1 MVTREPVAFEIPEE
15 LAAWEPSS
23 EAVVSCYVDWS
34 VSGRGLHE
42 ATTVVRN
49 RLRELLRGVD
59 PRGAA
64 RASLEADAARIE
76 RYLEE
81 EADPSARG
89 FAIIACHG
97 RGLWWVLTLGV
108 PVTTQV
114 HAGERPLL
122 LPLVEATQDA
132 ARTLVALVDTNTA
145 RLIALVPSGASELD
159 GPSRAVTT
167 VKHSTKGGWGSLGY
181 QRHVDTETARFAE
194 EVAEAIE
201 TTMAARRLHHL
212 VLAGDEVIVPPLMN
226 ALSQATR
233 ERLDVVEHID
243 VRDDVEAV
251 AERVWPRVAEVV
263 RKRREAEVESIA
275 GRVAAGI
282 AAAGEPTTVIEALQA
297 GRVDALALDG
307 ERVDE
312 AVAELALREALTH
325 RSRVLVVRGH
335 EALASSGGL
344 AATLR

>member
-1 MVTREPVAFEIPEE
+1 MVTREPVAFEIPEQ

-42 ATTVVRN
+42 ETTVVRN
-49 RLRELLRGVD
+49 RLRELVRGVD

-108 PVTTQV
+108 PVATQV

-145 RLIALVPSGASELD
+145 RLIALVPSGASEFD

-201 TTMAARRLHHL
+201 ETMAARRLHHL
-212 VLAGDEVIVPPLMN
+212 VLAGDEVIVPPVTR
-226 ALSQATR
+226 ALSAATR
-233 ERLDVVEHID
+233 ERLDVAEHVDI
-243 VRDDVEAV
+243 REGVEAV
-251 AERVWPRVAEVV
+251 AARAWPEVAQLVQRRRDDEV
-263 RKRREAEVESIA
+263 AAIA
-275 GRVAAGI
+275 GRVAAGRD
-282 AAAGEPTTVIEALQA
+282 AEGEPTTVIEALRA
-297 GRVDALALDG
+297 GRVDTLALDAD
-307 ERVDE
+307 RVEE

-335 EALASSGGL
+335 EALARSGGL
-344 AATLR
+344 VATLR